1 MTTLAEQFLDDVGS
15 DTTDNTSSEPQ
26 VHSAN
31 SPPGQHDIAQ
41 DANHMQVDSH
51 SLSTHIPSAL
61 SHKVTDLVSQ
71 IDALTFR
78 VSLTHNDES
87 NDSLEYNLVIACTQ
101 IIVDIDAEIVNLHR
115 KLKDAYA
122 PGFPELET
130 LIFNP
135 LDYARVARLAA
146 NQDDLTQVDLRSIL
160 PSGIV
165 ITVQV
170 TASSSAGRKLD
181 ADELGLVYDLCD
193 ALTGLDERRTRI
205 LQHIES
211 RAGYMAPNLA
221 EVVGGAVAAKLMGI
235 AGGLTELAR
244 MPSCNVKVLGK
255 VKKSLQ
261 GTSSATTRLHEG
273 VLFTCP
279 LVMNLPKQYR
289 SKAGDV
295 ISGKASLAARVDA
308 CRKNRDGEVGRKLRR
323 ALEDKFQKW
332 QEPPPAK
339 TAKPL
344 PVPGDEAKRKHRGGK
359 RARREKERM
368 GLTDARR
375 LANRV
380 KFGEQEEILG
390 NDLENEGF
398 GMLGAKGS
406 DRLRLQTKK
415 TDSVSV
421 TAKRKL
427 AKQKKRD
434 GVSEAEALGITS
446 NTGNLSFTTVQ
457 GLELGATIP
466 APGGVGLGSMDNAG
480 PNKESVYFS
489 SSTPFLGVRKD
500 KREIEKTRKQS

>member
-1 MTTLAEQFLDDVGS
+1 MASLAEQFLDDVGS
-15 DTTDNTSSEPQ
+15 DTTENISELH
-26 VHSAN
+26 VTDSN
-31 SPPGQHDIAQ
+31 SLPAKHNAAQ
-41 DANHMQVDSH
+41 DVHHMQVDSH
-51 SLSTHIPSAL
+51 SLSTHIPSTL

-71 IDALTFR
+71 IDALACR
-78 VSLTHNDES
+78 VSLTPHDIPD
-87 NDSLEYNLVIACTQ
+87 DSREYKLVIACTQ
-101 IIVDIDAEIVNLHR
+101 IIADIDVEIVNLHR
-115 KLKDAYA
+115 KLKEAYA

-146 NQDDLTQVDLRSIL
+146 NQRDLTQVDLRSVL
-160 PSGIV
+160 PSGTV

-170 TASSSAGRKLD
+170 TASSGAGRELN
-181 ADELGLVYDLCD
+181 ADELRLVYDLCD
-193 ALTGLDERRTRI
+193 ALTELDERRVRI
-205 LQHIES
+205 LQHVES
-211 RAGYMAPNLA
+211 RAGYMAPNLV

-244 MPSCNVKVLGK
+244 MPSCNVKLLGK
-255 VKKSLQ
+255 LKRSLQ
-261 GTSSATTRLHEG
+261 GTSSQTTRLHEG

-295 ISGKASLAARVDA
+295 VSGKASLAARVDT
-308 CRKNRDGEVGRKLRR
+308 CRKNRDGEMGRKLRR
-323 ALEDKFQKW
+323 TLEDKFQKW

-406 DRLRLQTKK
+406 DRLKVQTKK

-427 AKQKKRD
+427 AKQKKRE
-434 GVSEAEALGITS
+434 GMSEAEAMGITG

-457 GLELGATIP
+457 GLELGATTL
-466 APGGVGLGSMDNAG
+466 APGGVGLGSMDNIEA
-480 PNKESVYFS
+480 NKESTYFS

-500 KREIEKTRKQS
+500 NREIGKTHKQS